1 MADNSAAGGYAAGC
15 PLARHIKRWDFERRL
30 GYSSGEP
37 SATSSRR
44 QPILLDDM
52 NQISPELAKKL
63 TLAVEKMPAFPKSV
77 QKILELTRNMD
88 CEPKHLV
95 QVIEKDP
102 VMTVKILRVL
112 NSAYYNLPSKI
123 TSVNHSVVFLGF
135 NTIKNLVLGIASV
148 GVLPKHNDA
157 GFDMQQYLLHSLT
170 TAGIAKL
177 LGGKLAGAD
186 PMDCYIAGLLHDFG
200 KVVFAQFMPD
210 EFSQALLKSS
220 SENIS
225 LHLAESQVI
234 GVDHTVVGSMLAEK
248 WQFPPTLVDCMRNH
262 HSPDAGEG
270 VMWASVYAANQIS
283 KKLSFGDS
291 GNPSIESLPPA
302 VRNYFGGDID
312 EIIASLGDL
321 SKIVEEA
328 QFFFQVGADA

>member
-1 MADNSAAGGYAAGC
+1 
-15 PLARHIKRWDFERRL
+15 
-30 GYSSGEP
+30 
-37 SATSSRR
+37 
-44 QPILLDDM
+44 M
-52 NQISPELAKKL
+52 NQISPELEKKL
-63 TLAVEKMPAFPKSV
+63 TEAVEKMPAFPKSV
-77 QKILELTRNMD
+77 QKILELTRNLD

-112 NSAYYNLPSKI
+112 NSVHCNLPNKI

-135 NTIKNLVLGIASV
+135 NTIKNLALSIASV
-148 GVLPKHNDA
+148 GILPKYNTA

-177 LGGKLAGAD
+177 LGDKLAGAD

-262 HSPDAGEG
+262 HSPYAGEG

>member
-1 MADNSAAGGYAAGC
+1 
-15 PLARHIKRWDFERRL
+15 
-30 GYSSGEP
+30 
-37 SATSSRR
+37 
-44 QPILLDDM
+44 M
-52 NQISPELAKKL
+52 NQISPEPAKKL

-77 QKILELTRNMD
+77 QKILELTRNLD

-112 NSAYYNLPSKI
+112 NSAYYNLPNKI
-123 TSVNHSVVFLGF
+123 TSLNHSVVFLGF
-135 NTIKNLVLGIASV
+135 NTIKNLALGIASV
-148 GVLPKHNDA
+148 GILPKHNAA
-157 GFDMQQYLLHSLT
+157 GFDMQHYLLHSLT
-170 TAGIAKL
+170 TAGIAKS
-177 LGGKLAGAD
+177 LGGRLAGTD

-210 EFSQALLKSS
+210 EFNQALQKSAG
-220 SENIS
+220 ENIS

-248 WQFPPTLVDCMRNH
+248 WQFPPALVDCIRNH
-262 HSPDAGEG
+262 HSMDGGEG
-270 VMWASVYAANQIS
+270 GMWASVYAANQIS
-283 KKLSFGDS
+283 KKMSFGDS
-291 GNPSIESLPPA
+291 GNPCIEALPPA

-321 SKIVEEA
+321 SKIAEEA
-328 QFFFQVGADA
+328 QVFSQVGADA

>member
-1 MADNSAAGGYAAGC
+1 
-15 PLARHIKRWDFERRL
+15 
-30 GYSSGEP
+30 
-37 SATSSRR
+37 
-44 QPILLDDM
+44 M
-52 NQISPELAKKL
+52 NQISLELAKKL

-135 NTIKNLVLGIASV
+135 NTIKNLALSIASV
-148 GVLPKHNDA
+148 GILPKHNSA
-157 GFDMQQYLLHSLT
+157 GFDIQHYLLHSLT
-170 TAGIAKL
+170 TAGIAKSL
-177 LGGKLAGAD
+177 AGKLGGID

-210 EFSQALLKSS
+210 EFNRAMQKSS

-225 LHLAESQVI
+225 LHVAESQVI

-248 WQFPPTLVDCMRNH
+248 WQFPKALIDCIRNH
-262 HSPDAGEG
+262 HSTDEGEG
-270 VMWASVYAANQIS
+270 KMWASVYAANQIS
-283 KKLSFGDS
+283 KKMSFGDS
-291 GNPSIESLPPA
+291 GNPCIEALPSA

-312 EIIASLGDL
+312 AIIASLGDL
-321 SKIVEEA
+321 PKIAEEA
-328 QFFFQVGADA
+328 QLFSQVGADA

>member
-1 MADNSAAGGYAAGC
+1 
-15 PLARHIKRWDFERRL
+15 
-30 GYSSGEP
+30 
-37 SATSSRR
+37 
-44 QPILLDDM
+44 M
-52 NQISPELAKKL
+52 NQISPELEKRL
-63 TLAVEKMPAFPKSV
+63 TAAVENMPAFPKSV
-77 QKILELTRNMD
+77 QKILELTRDLD

-123 TSVNHSVVFLGF
+123 ISVNHSVVFLGF
-135 NTIKNLVLGIASV
+135 NTIKNLAIGIALV
-148 GVLPKHNDA
+148 GILPKHNA
-157 GFDMQQYLLHSLT
+157 AEFDIQEYLLHSLT

-177 LGGKLAGAD
+177 LGDKLAGVD
-186 PMDCYIAGLLHDFG
+186 PTDCYIAGLLHDFG

-210 EFSQALLKSS
+210 EFNRALLKSG

-225 LHLAESQVI
+225 LHLAERQVI

-248 WQFPPTLVDCMRNH
+248 WQFPPMLVDCMRNH
-262 HSPDAGEG
+262 HSPDAGNG
-270 VMWASVYAANQIS
+270 VMWASVCAANQIS
-283 KKLSFGDS
+283 KKMSFGDS
-291 GNPSIESLPPA
+291 GNPCIEALPPA
-302 VRNYFGGDID
+302 ARNYFGGDID

-328 QFFFQVGADA
+328 QVFSQVGADA